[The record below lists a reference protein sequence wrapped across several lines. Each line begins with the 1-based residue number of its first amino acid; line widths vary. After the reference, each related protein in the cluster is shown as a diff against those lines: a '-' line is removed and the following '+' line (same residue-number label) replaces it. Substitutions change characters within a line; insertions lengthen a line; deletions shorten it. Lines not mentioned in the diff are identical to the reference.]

1 MRLMQAESSPL
12 DRLEEATSAL
22 QREDLMGL
30 PDEALGEDLIGL
42 RRGIDRLEAEFMRR
56 LRHFDHTQAYSPSG
70 ALSAAAWLR
79 WKCRLAG
86 STAADRVRVA
96 RRLEELPQTSQAFAE
111 GEINLQQVAVI
122 TRTVGRSAR
131 GRPGTPN
138 RSSWK
143 RRRPLTQPSCAR
155 SQATSATAS
164 TPTAAWSSTS
174 TTRSGGACTSA
185 RPGMDCSSSTASSTL
200 RAGPCCRRL

>member
-12 DRLEEATSAL
+12 DRLDEATSAL
-22 QREDLMGL
+22 QREDLVGL
-30 PDEALGEDLIGL
+30 PSEALGEDLIGL

-86 STAADRVRVA
+86 STAADRGRVA
-96 RRLEELPQTSQAFAE
+96 RRLEDLPKTSQAFAE

-122 TRTVGRSAR
+122 TRNVEEVGAEVAR
-131 GRPGTPN
+131 DAEPVLLEAARTLDAAQLRQVTGHLRHCIDPDGSLEQHKHN
-138 RSSWK
+138 QE
-143 RRRPLTQPSCAR
+143 RRRLHI
-155 SQATSATAS
+155 SQT
-164 TPTAAWSSTS
+164 W
-174 TTRSGGACTSA
+174 
-185 RPGMDCSSSTASSTL
+185 
-200 RAGPCCRRL
+200 

>member
-12 DRLEEATSAL
+12 DQLEEAISVL
-22 QREDLMGL
+22 QREDLVGL
-30 PDEALGEDLIGL
+30 PGEALGEDLIGL

-122 TRTVGRSAR
+122 TRTVEEVGTGTAKDAEPILLEAAKALDAAQLRQ
-131 GRPGTPN
+131 GHRPPPPLHRPRRQPGAAQAQPGAAAPAHQPDLGWTVRP
-138 RSSWK
+138 
-143 RRRPLTQPSCAR
+143 RRPL
-155 SQATSATAS
+155 
-164 TPTAAWSSTS
+164 
-174 TTRSGGACTSA
+174 
-185 RPGMDCSSSTASSTL
+185 RP
-200 RAGPCCRRL
+200 